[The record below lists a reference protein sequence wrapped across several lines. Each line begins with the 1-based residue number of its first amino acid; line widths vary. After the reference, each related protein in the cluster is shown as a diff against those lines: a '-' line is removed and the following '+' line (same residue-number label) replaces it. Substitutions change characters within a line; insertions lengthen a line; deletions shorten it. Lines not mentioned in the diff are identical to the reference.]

1 MVDVFC
7 TLFKQV
13 GEIFY
18 QGIVLKIFCRDI
30 LSGVATDKIMEDE
43 GITDKAITRKK
54 WMSDR

>member
-1 MVDVFC
+1 
-7 TLFKQV
+7 V